1 MMHIFLNGLAA
12 SSSSGLTY
20 IRNVAPHL
28 SARPE
33 LHTTLAVN
41 ADLRQELQ
49 SLPNVSFLE
58 IDVPAGAT
66 RRFWF
71 EQTNLPKLIQQS
83 GADVLISAGNF
94 ALRKSPVPQILLS
107 GNSLYTSADFYHDL
121 CRRRAYGLW
130 LDTRIKGLLARKSI
144 HWVDC
149 TVAPTEAYAEVL
161 RRWARGKVVGVH
173 HGFDPDVFFRD
184 QTPLPAEIQKQFD
197 SARDS
202 LRLLFVSHYNY
213 YRNFETLLRALPLL
227 CERLGK
233 RDVKLFLTCKL
244 RSEEN
249 PGSFRAEPAAA
260 LVQQLG
266 IAGNVV
272 ELGAIPYRQLHHVY
286 RACHIYITPAY
297 TETFAHPLVEAM
309 ASGLPVVASDL
320 AVHREV
326 CGEAGLYF
334 SRFAPT
340 ELAEQVLQLA
350 HSEVLL
356 QNQVRLGQLRARTFS
371 WKDHVNEILLVADG
385 LRKN

>member
-1 MMHIFLNGLAA
+1 
-12 SSSSGLTY
+12 
-20 IRNVAPHL
+20 
-28 SARPE
+28 
-33 LHTTLAVN
+33 
-41 ADLRQELQ
+41 
-49 SLPNVSFLE
+49 
-58 IDVPAGAT
+58 
-66 RRFWF
+66 
-71 EQTNLPKLIQQS
+71 
-83 GADVLISAGNF
+83 
-94 ALRKSPVPQILLS
+94 
-107 GNSLYTSADFYHDL
+107 
-121 CRRRAYGLW
+121 
-130 LDTRIKGLLARKSI
+130 
-144 HWVDC
+144 
-149 TVAPTEAYAEVL
+149 
-161 RRWARGKVVGVH
+161 
-173 HGFDPDVFFRD
+173 
-184 QTPLPAEIQKQFD
+184 
-197 SARDS
+197 
-202 LRLLFVSHYNY
+202 
-213 YRNFETLLRALPLL
+213 
-227 CERLGK
+227 
-233 RDVKLFLTCKL
+233 VKLFLTCKL